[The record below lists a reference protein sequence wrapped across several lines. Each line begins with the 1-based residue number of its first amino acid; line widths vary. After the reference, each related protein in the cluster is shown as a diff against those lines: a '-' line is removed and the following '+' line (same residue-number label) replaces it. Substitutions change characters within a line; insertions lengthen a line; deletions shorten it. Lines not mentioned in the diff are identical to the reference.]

1 MFGHDTAMALR
12 GAAALVNTGPST
24 PTAAVPAGTHDEGL
38 PDVDALV
45 RFLDAWRWT
54 GWDPPRAED
63 LVRVRE
69 VRDRLRRWWSAG
81 QDAVV
86 ADVNELFAACAA
98 VPRVVRHDDYGW
110 HLHALP
116 DTAPVDRRMAV
127 EAALA
132 VVDLLRTDDLARLG
146 VCVARGCDRV
156 LVDLSRNRSRRFCS
170 DACADRT
177 HATAHR
183 ARRAQGGGQCRD

>member
-12 GAAALVNTGPST
+12 GAAALVNTRAAAGPV
-24 PTAAVPAGTHDEGL
+24 AAHEEGL
-38 PDVDALV
+38 PDIDALV
-45 RFLDAWRWT
+45 GFLHAWRWT
-54 GWDPPRAED
+54 GWDPPRAAD
-63 LVRVRE
+63 LARVRE
-69 VRDRLRRWWSAG
+69 VRERLRGWWEADA
-81 QDAVV
+81 DAVV
-86 ADVNELFAACAA
+86 ADVNELFAECAA

-116 DTAPVDRRMAV
+116 DSAPLHRRMAV

-132 VVDLLRTDDLARLG
+132 VVDLLRTDDLARLR

-156 LVDLSRNRSRRFCS
+156 LVDLSRNRSRQFCS

-177 HATAHR
+177 HAAAHR
-183 ARRAQGGGQCRD
+183 ARRAGEDGRGRR